1 MRCVELLYLLQ
12 SSLHSSDIVENC
24 IGMQIHLSFKFIS
37 IIYFHSYHDIIG
49 EELTSRKA
57 SEFHRLNAFRKFS
70 LLWHVGRELAANSQN
85 VGDMFYK

>member
-1 MRCVELLYLLQ
+1 MCLNCKSIYIYNL
-12 SSLHSSDIVENC
+12 SL
-24 IGMQIHLSFKFIS
+24 FF
-37 IIYFHSYHDIIG
+37 IIG

-57 SEFHRLNAFRKFS
+57 SEFHKLNAFRKFS

>member
-1 MRCVELLYLLQ
+1 MYFNEKVFNLT
-12 SSLHSSDIVENC
+12 
-24 IGMQIHLSFKFIS
+24 IS
-37 IIYFHSYHDIIG
+37 ILYYTIG

-57 SEFHRLNAFRKFS
+57 SEFHKLNAFRKFS

>member
-1 MRCVELLYLLQ
+1 MSISIKDHPAKIFSIINLVTYLFIFICVCVYYLLY
-12 SSLHSSDIVENC
+12 
-24 IGMQIHLSFKFIS
+24 F
-37 IIYFHSYHDIIG
+37 IIG

-57 SEFHRLNAFRKFS
+57 SEYHKLNAFRKFS